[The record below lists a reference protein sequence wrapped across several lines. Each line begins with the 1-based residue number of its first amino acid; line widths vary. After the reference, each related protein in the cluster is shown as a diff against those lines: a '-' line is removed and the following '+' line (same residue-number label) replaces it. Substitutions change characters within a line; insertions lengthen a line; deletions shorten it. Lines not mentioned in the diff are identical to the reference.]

1 MIIRARC
8 VLPIGAPAIEN
19 GAVLLDADRVEWLG
33 PWRQVDLTRSGKVLD
48 LGEVVLMPG
57 LINAHCHLDFTAMAG
72 QLPPTRHFP
81 DWVKSILA
89 LKAQWSFAEFADSW
103 RKGARMLLDSGVT
116 TVADTESAPEL
127 LKDVWPES
135 PLRMISFLEMTGVK
149 TQRPAREILAETI
162 GQIEALPKSAGKEA
176 ALSPH
181 ALYSTSPELVRLAA
195 SAARERNWPVSTHLA
210 ESESEF
216 QMFTEGGG
224 PFYEWLKGQRKMD
237 DCGEGSPIALSHQ
250 YGLLGPNLLAI
261 HANYLAAGD
270 AELLAESGTR
280 VVHCP
285 RSHEYFG
292 HDPFPYSQLRG
303 SGVNICLG
311 TDSLASTVKRDETAP
326 QLDLRDEMRLFAR
339 LHPEVSPREI
349 FEMVTLKAASALGK
363 AGLLGELKIGS
374 FADLAAF
381 AYSAR
386 VTEHLIYEELL
397 HEAPLRE
404 VIISGELARTC

>member
-8 VLPIGAPAIEN
+8 ILPVGAAPIEN
-19 GAVLLDADRVEWLG
+19 GALLLDGDRIQWLG
-33 PWRQVDLTRSGKVLD
+33 PWRQADLTQSGKVLD
-48 LGEVVLMPG
+48 LGEVAVMPG
-57 LINAHCHLDFTAMAG
+57 LINAHCHLDYTAMAG
-72 QLPPTRHFP
+72 QIPPTRNFS
-81 DWVKSILA
+81 DWIKSILA
-89 LKAQWSFAEFADSW
+89 LKAQWSVSEFADSW
-103 RKGARMLLDSGVT
+103 RKGARMLLESGVT
-116 TVADTESAPEL
+116 TVADTESSPQL
-127 LKDVWPES
+127 LTDLWPET

-149 TQRPAREILAETI
+149 SQRPAREILRETI
-162 GQIEALPKSAGKEA
+162 DLIDALPKSANKEA

-181 ALYSTSPELVRLAA
+181 ALYSTSPELMQLAA
-195 SAARERNWPVSTHLA
+195 TAARERNWPIPTHLA

-216 QMFTEGGG
+216 QMFTVGSG
-224 PFYEWLKGQRKMD
+224 PLYEWLKGQRKMD
-237 DCGEGSPIALSHQ
+237 DCGEGSPIALSKH

-339 LHPEVSPREI
+339 LHPELSPREI

-363 AGLLGELKIGS
+363 AGQLGELKIGAL
-374 FADLAAF
+374 ADLAAF
-381 AYSAR
+381 AYSGR
-386 VTEHLIYEELL
+386 VTEGLMLEALL

-404 VIISGELARTC
+404 VVISGELARSC